1 MMHYP
6 YQLIPKEGTVFH
18 ERGEQL
24 WRTAEKYQGTMDFK
38 VKDGVF
44 ILSVM
49 MKDERREE
57 DGFRSD
63 R

>member
-1 MMHYP
+1 MHYP

-38 VKDGVF
+38 VNLHHAQPAVGRAAWPSM
-44 ILSVM
+44 L
-49 MKDERREE
+49 
-57 DGFRSD
+57 
-63 R
+63 